1 MPVVGGRHRPKLQ
14 GIVDR
19 WVGMNQRSAVAT
31 TSTSTNTLPSPSS
44 SLKSRQRPHHC
55 SPAKKTAH
63 RPLKR
68 ASYAGHELSSPSV
81 LTVDATTSHQSDY
94 KYHAEALEDDDDQ
107 ATTITEQTGELTM
120 LTNGSTNTFVS
131 LEHQLQSMAISN
143 SNLLHQHQTF
153 LGLQPQQKVATRRG
167 SAPPL
172 LGLTVETP
180 SPPPRTMSPTLHNH
194 EAGAEDP
201 QNMAVKKSPFEDAP
215 SPNGSTTKKEEMQAQ
230 GTATTT
236 PADVATAS
244 PTNTTALDIGAINTK
259 RHVPI
264 LRKQVSFDPRTR
276 IYLHLH
282 LADFSQDEFAASF
295 LTEEDM
301 DRIQLENVDNISHL
315 RSQINNNHEAHDG
328 GGDVNED
335 VSSDFTARGLEVMAS
350 TESVLAHQ
358 ATKQAAIDAVMDE
371 QDEQFNGEYCDHHSI
386 AMVYMAETSDSARA
400 AYIRGTSDATYVN
413 RFVRE
418 IQGEE
423 Y

>member
-1 MPVVGGRHRPKLQ
+1 MPVVGGRRRPKLQ

-19 WVGMNQRSAVAT
+19 WVGMNQRSAVPTA
-31 TSTSTNTLPSPSS
+31 STSIKTRPSPSS
-44 SLKSRQRPHHC
+44 LKSQQGSHH
-55 SPAKKTAH
+55 SPAKKTTH

-81 LTVDATTSHQSDY
+81 LNADASYLQSDY
-94 KYHAEALEDDDDQ
+94 LCTYHAEALEDNDDQ

-120 LTNGSTNTFVS
+120 LTSVSTNTFVS

-143 SNLLHQHQTF
+143 SSLLHQHQTF

-172 LGLTVETP
+172 LGITVETP
-180 SPPPRTMSPTLHNH
+180 SPPPRIMSPTLHNH

-201 QNMAVKKSPFEDAP
+201 QNMAVKKSPFEDVP
-215 SPNGSTTKKEEMQAQ
+215 GLNGSTTKKEEMQAQ
-230 GTATTT
+230 DTAATTT
-236 PADVATAS
+236 PADMATTS
-244 PTNTTALDIGAINTK
+244 PTNTTALDIGTNNTNS
-259 RHVPI
+259 HVPI

-282 LADFSQDEFAASF
+282 LADFSQDEHAASF

-301 DRIQLENVDNISHL
+301 DRIQLENVDTISRL
-315 RSQINNNHEAHDG
+315 RSQINNHETQVG

-358 ATKQAAIDAVMDE
+358 ATKHAVIDAVMDE
-371 QDEQFNGEYCDHHSI
+371 QDEQFDGEYCDHDRI

-400 AYIRGTSDATYVN
+400 AHIRGTLDAMYVN